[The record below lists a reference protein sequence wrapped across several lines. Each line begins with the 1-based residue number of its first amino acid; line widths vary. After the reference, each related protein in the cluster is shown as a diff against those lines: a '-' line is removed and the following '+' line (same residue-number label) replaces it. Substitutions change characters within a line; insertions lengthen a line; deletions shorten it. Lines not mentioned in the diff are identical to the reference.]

1 MHGRSGDFGR
11 PTIDRLGA
19 HGKPHVRAAQVS
31 TRRAKQ
37 GRCCNNRPETPYD
50 FDQIYDSNGFFFES
64 NPPPADRRP
73 AIWPRRTLRCGVFHR
88 VIHRRLECAA
98 ARRAP
103 HAAPARL
110 AGRAAG
116 ALECRLSK
124 RRPRGRPPPSGETC

>member
-64 NPPPADRRP
+64 NPPPPTGGPPYGLAARFDAEFFTELSTGGSNAPRRGGRRMRRP
-73 AIWPRRTLRCGVFHR
+73 RDLR
-88 VIHRRLECAA
+88 A
-98 ARRAP
+98 ARRA
-103 HAAPARL
+103 R
-110 AGRAAG
+110 
-116 ALECRLSK
+116 
-124 RRPRGRPPPSGETC
+124 